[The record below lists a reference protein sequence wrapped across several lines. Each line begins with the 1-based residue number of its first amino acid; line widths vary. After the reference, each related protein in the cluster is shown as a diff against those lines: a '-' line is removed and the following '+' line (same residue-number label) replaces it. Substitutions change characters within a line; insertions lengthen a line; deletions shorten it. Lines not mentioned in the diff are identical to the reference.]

1 MRRAAKRVFMAQRLW
16 VVRQKANATS
26 GVFVSLVGLSR
37 DKNVTMLQAVLDA
50 IPHRP
55 PFLFLD
61 RIDEVRADGATCT
74 RTFRADEPFFAG
86 HYPGNPIT
94 PGVLLC
100 EAVFQA
106 SAVFLTKKLQ
116 ADGGVSAGKTPV
128 LCRIEEAKFK
138 GMVKPGD
145 TVSIDVKLVETL
157 QQFHFMTGTV
167 RRDGKAVLT
176 IRFALALVDP
186 PA

>member
-1 MRRAAKRVFMAQRLW
+1 MLTDVQ
-16 VVRQKANATS
+16 AT
-26 GVFVSLVGLSR
+26 
-37 DKNVTMLQAVLDA
+37 

-61 RIDEVRADGATCT
+61 RVDELRADGAVCS
-74 RTFRADEPFFAG
+74 RTFRAEEPFYAG

-100 EAVFQA
+100 ESVFQA
-106 SAVFLTKKLQ
+106 GAVYLTKKLQ
-116 ADGGVSAGKTPV
+116 AEGGSAEGRTPV

-138 GMVKPGD
+138 GMVFPGD
-145 TVSIDVKLVETL
+145 TVSIEVKHAETL

-176 IRFALALVDP
+176 IRFALALVEKT
-186 PA
+186 A

>member
-1 MRRAAKRVFMAQRLW
+1 MLSEIL
-16 VVRQKANATS
+16 AT
-26 GVFVSLVGLSR
+26 
-37 DKNVTMLQAVLDA
+37 

-55 PFLFLD
+55 PFLF
-61 RIDEVRADGATCT
+61 IDEINEVRTDGAVCS
-74 RTFRADEPFFAG
+74 RTFRADESFYSG

-100 EAVFQA
+100 ESVFQTGA
-106 SAVFLTKKLQ
+106 IYLTRKLQ
-116 ADGGVSAGKTPV
+116 SEGGSPSDKTPV

-145 TVSIDVKLVETL
+145 KVVIEVKHVETL
-157 QQFHFMTGTV
+157 QQFHFLTGTV
-167 RRDGKAVLT
+167 KRDGKTVLT

-186 PA
+186 SA

>member
-1 MRRAAKRVFMAQRLW
+1 MSLRMW
-16 VVRQKANATS
+16 VACQKANA
-26 GVFVSLVGLSR
+26 GVVVFVSLVRPSGG
-37 DKNVTMLQAVLDA
+37 KNVTMLQAVLDT

-74 RTFRADEPFFAG
+74 RTFRADEPFYAG

-100 EAVFQA
+100 ESVFQA
-106 SAVFLTKKLQ
+106 AAVYLTKKLQ
-116 ADGGVSAGKTPV
+116 SDGGAPAGKTPV

-145 TVSIDVKLVETL
+145 TVSIEVKHVETL

-176 IRFALALVDP
+176 IRFALALVDQ

>member
-1 MRRAAKRVFMAQRLW
+1 MTASGFDVLCIGNAIVDVIARVEDDFGSRPGL
-16 VVRQKANATS
+16 VK
-26 GVFVSLVGLSR
+26 GSLNL
-37 DKNVTMLQAVLDA
+37 
-50 IPHRP
+50 
-55 PFLFLD
+55 
-61 RIDEVRADGATCT
+61 IDEVRADGATCT
-74 RTFRADEPFFAG
+74 RTFRADEPFYAG

-100 EAVFQA
+100 ESVFQA
-106 SAVFLTKKLQ
+106 AAVYLTKKLQ
-116 ADGGVSAGKTPV
+116 SEGGAPAGKTPV

-145 TVSIDVKLVETL
+145 TVSIEVKHVETL
-157 QQFHFMTGTV
+157 QQFHFLTGTV

-176 IRFALALVDP
+176 IRFALALVDQ

>member
-1 MRRAAKRVFMAQRLW
+1 MEAKRVFMGRRLG
-16 VVRQKANATS
+16 VCRQKANATD
-26 GVFVSLVGLSR
+26 GVFVSLVGLSG
-37 DKNVTMLQAVLDA
+37 DKNVTMLQAVLDT

-61 RIDEVRADGATCT
+61 RIDEIRADGVTCS
-74 RTFRADEPFFAG
+74 RTFRADEPFYAG

-100 EAVFQA
+100 ESVFQA
-106 SAVFLTKKLQ
+106 AAIFLTKKLQ
-116 ADGGVSAGKTPV
+116 GEGGVAADKTPV

-138 GMVKPGD
+138 GMVRPGD
-145 TVSIDVKLVETL
+145 TVSIEVKHIETL

-167 RRDGKAVLT
+167 RREGKAVLT
-176 IRFALALVDP
+176 IRFALALIDK
-186 PA
+186 AD

>member
-1 MRRAAKRVFMAQRLW
+1 MQTEVL
-16 VVRQKANATS
+16 AT
-26 GVFVSLVGLSR
+26 
-37 DKNVTMLQAVLDA
+37 

-61 RIDEVRADGATCT
+61 RIDEVRADGAICT
-74 RTFRADEPFFAG
+74 RTFRAEEPFYAG

-100 EAVFQA
+100 ESVFQA
-106 SAVFLTKKLQ
+106 GAVYLTRKLQ
-116 ADGGVSAGKTPV
+116 GEGGSAEGRTPV

-138 GMVKPGD
+138 GMVFPGD
-145 TVSIDVKLVETL
+145 TVSIEVRHAETL

-176 IRFALALVDP
+176 IRFALALVDK

>member
-1 MRRAAKRVFMAQRLW
+1 MVARAFIPLSTWAVPRK
-16 VVRQKANATS
+16 KKTS
-26 GVFVSLVGLSR
+26 GGCFRVACRGFRGQFPRMLSE
-37 DKNVTMLQAVLDA
+37 VLA
-50 IPHRP
+50 TIPHRP

-61 RIDEVRADGATCT
+61 EIKEVRSDGAICT
-74 RTFRADEPFFAG
+74 RTFRADEPFYAG

-100 EAVFQA
+100 ESVFQA
-106 SAVFLTKKLQ
+106 GAVYLTRKLQ
-116 ADGGVSAGKTPV
+116 AEGGAPDGKTPV

-145 TVSIDVKLVETL
+145 TVDIEVKHVETL
-157 QQFHFMTGTV
+157 QQFHFLTGTV
-167 RRDGKAVLT
+167 RREGKAVLT
-176 IRFALALVDP
+176 LRFALALVDQ

>member
-1 MRRAAKRVFMAQRLW
+1 MQTEVL
-16 VVRQKANATS
+16 AT
-26 GVFVSLVGLSR
+26 
-37 DKNVTMLQAVLDA
+37 

-74 RTFRADEPFFAG
+74 RTFRAEEPFYAG

-100 EAVFQA
+100 ESVFQA
-106 SAVFLTKKLQ
+106 GAVYLTRKLQ
-116 ADGGVSAGKTPV
+116 GEGGSAEGRTPV

-138 GMVKPGD
+138 GMVFPGD
-145 TVSIDVKLVETL
+145 TVSIEVRHAETL

-176 IRFALALVDP
+176 IRFALALVDK

>member
-1 MRRAAKRVFMAQRLW
+1 M
-16 VVRQKANATS
+16 S
-26 GVFVSLVGLSR
+26 GRTAYPYARMFAPQSV
-37 DKNVTMLQAVLDA
+37 

-55 PFLFLD
+55 PFLFV
-61 RIDEVRADGATCT
+61 DEVLELDAEHALCA
-74 RTFRADEPFFAG
+74 RTFRADEGFYAG

-100 EAVFQA
+100 ESVFQA
-106 SAVFLTKKLQ
+106 GAIFLTKRLEAQ
-116 ADGGVSAGKTPV
+116 GQSAAGKTPV

-138 GMVKPGD
+138 GMVFPGD
-145 TVSIDVKLVETL
+145 RVTIEVRPTETL

-176 IRFALALVDP
+176 IRYALALVDKSS
-186 PA
+186 

>member
-1 MRRAAKRVFMAQRLW
+1 MPTDVQ
-16 VVRQKANATS
+16 AT
-26 GVFVSLVGLSR
+26 
-37 DKNVTMLQAVLDA
+37 

-61 RIDEVRADGATCT
+61 RVDELRADGAVCS
-74 RTFRADEPFFAG
+74 RTFRAEEPFYSG

-100 EAVFQA
+100 ESVFQA
-106 SAVFLTKKLQ
+106 GAVYLTKKVQ
-116 ADGGVSAGKTPV
+116 AEGGSAEGRTPV

-138 GMVKPGD
+138 GMVFPGD
-145 TVSIDVKLVETL
+145 TVSIEVKHAETL

-176 IRFALALVDP
+176 IRFALALVEKT
-186 PA
+186 A

>member
-1 MRRAAKRVFMAQRLW
+1 MLPEVL
-16 VVRQKANATS
+16 AT
-26 GVFVSLVGLSR
+26 
-37 DKNVTMLQAVLDA
+37 

-55 PFLFLD
+55 PFLF
-61 RIDEVRADGATCT
+61 IDEIKEVRADGAICT
-74 RTFRADEPFFAG
+74 RTFRVDEPFYAG

-100 EAVFQA
+100 ESVFQTG
-106 SAVFLTKKLQ
+106 AVYLTRKLQ
-116 ADGGVSAGKTPV
+116 AEGSAHDGKTPV

-145 TVSIDVKLVETL
+145 TVVIEVKHVETL
-157 QQFHFMTGTV
+157 QQFHFLTGTV

-176 IRFALALVDP
+176 LRFALALVDQ

>member
-1 MRRAAKRVFMAQRLW
+1 MMECPLGEIANQRVRCFRVACH
-16 VVRQKANATS
+16 ANSGQNIGMLSEILAT
-26 GVFVSLVGLSR
+26 
-37 DKNVTMLQAVLDA
+37 

-55 PFLFLD
+55 PFLF
-61 RIDEVRADGATCT
+61 IDEINEVRADGAVCT
-74 RTFRADEPFFAG
+74 RTFRADEPFYAG

-100 EAVFQA
+100 ESVFQTGA
-106 SAVFLTKKLQ
+106 IYLTRKMQ
-116 ADGGVSAGKTPV
+116 AEGGSVADKTPV

-138 GMVKPGD
+138 GMVKPGE
-145 TVSIDVKLVETL
+145 TVVIEVKHVETL

-176 IRFALALVDP
+176 IRFALALVDQ